1 MGRLGGALLCGNKG
15 SGRAIVGRV
24 EVKGIRWLGV
34 GTQRVSLMR
43 SFAIDV
49 LGLRVVGEDTE
60 HFVELAMGD
69 GTKPEFFGSAAT
81 ADSPWLFESIR
92 SSPAS

>member
-1 MGRLGGALLCGNKG
+1 
-15 SGRAIVGRV
+15 
-24 EVKGIRWLGV
+24 
-34 GTQRVSLMR
+34 MR

-49 LGLRVVGEDTE
+49 LGLRFVGEDTE

-81 ADSPWLFESIR
+81 ADSPWLFQSIR